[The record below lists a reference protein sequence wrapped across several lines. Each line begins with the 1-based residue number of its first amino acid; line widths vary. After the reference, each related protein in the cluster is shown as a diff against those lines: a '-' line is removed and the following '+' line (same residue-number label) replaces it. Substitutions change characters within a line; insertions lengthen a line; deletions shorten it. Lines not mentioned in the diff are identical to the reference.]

1 MTSKQYLFLMLVLC
15 MAFFSSCVSRK
26 KLTYLQYSGSIGTEQ
41 AAGRVNLVPLEYKLM
56 PYDNLYINVVSPDP
70 KWSAMFNPVAGEGT
84 ITEESAIL
92 QGYVVDSEG
101 NIEIPF
107 VGKVYVEGQTLNSV
121 KIKLE
126 STFSSYVKDAS
137 ITVRLVNNYVSLMGE
152 VGSPGR
158 YPLTKNRVNIFEA
171 LAMAGDLADYSDRR
185 KIQLIRP
192 TAYGPVVKEFS
203 LSDRSIL
210 ESEYY
215 YVMPN
220 DIIYAP
226 PLKGRTF
233 QMNSAIY
240 SIVLGVL
247 NTGFVVYALIQNQN

>member
-1 MTSKQYLFLMLVLC
+1 MTSKQYFFFSMVFFMAVL
-15 MAFFSSCVSRK
+15 SSCVSRK
-26 KLTYLQYSGSIGTEQ
+26 KLTYLQYSGSGASEQ
-41 AAGRVNLVPLEYKLM
+41 GNDRTDIIPSDYKLM
-56 PYDNLYINVVSPDP
+56 SYDNLYINVVSPDP
-70 KWSAMFNPVAGEGT
+70 RWSAMFNPVAGEGGV
-84 ITEESAIL
+84 TEESAIL
-92 QGYVVDSEG
+92 QGYVVDRDG

-107 VGKVYVEGQTLNSV
+107 VGKVNVAGETLSNV
-121 KIKLE
+121 KVKLE

-137 ITVRLVNNYVSLMGE
+137 ITVRLVNNYISLIGE

-158 YPLTKNRVNIFEA
+158 YPLTKNRVNVFEA
-171 LAMAGDLADYSDRR
+171 LAMAGDLSEFSNRS

-192 TAYGPVVKEFS
+192 TPYGPVIKEFS
-203 LSDRSIL
+203 LRDRSVL
-210 ESEYY
+210 DSEYY

-240 SIVLGVL
+240 TVILGVL
-247 NTGFVVYALIQNQN
+247 NTGFVIYALILNQN